1 MNTCIKYLEHSSI
14 KIPNKIAFV
23 EENRQVTFSELKQN
37 SLKIA
42 SVINKKYQNQAIA
55 IFLPKSILAIEC
67 FMGTLYSGNFY
78 APLDVKS
85 PIERVKTVINNL
97 EPVVIFTNNNFI
109 TLLSNN
115 LSDKNIEII
124 NIDKI
129 ADYKDYN
136 YLENVNNIIDTD
148 PIYCIY
154 TSGSTGTPK
163 GVVLPHKAVDD
174 FIVWAEKTYNIDENT
189 IIGNQAPFIF
199 DVSVM
204 DIYLCLKTG
213 ATMHIIPEHLFSF
226 PFKLMDYVKST
237 YINYVIWVP
246 SVLIYVANS
255 GVLSEIQLPELKK
268 VLFAGEA
275 MPNKQL
281 NVWRKHLPHTLF
293 SNLYGPT
300 EASVI
305 ATYYIIDREFKDDES
320 LPIGKPCENM
330 NVIVLNEENK
340 MVGNN
345 EIGELLLKGTG
356 LALGYFND
364 YEKTDNSF
372 IQNPVNKKYTE
383 IFYKTGDLVK
393 YNDKNELIY
402 LGRKD
407 SQIKHMGYR
416 IELGDIDNAV
426 MNLEEVLNSCT
437 IYDDINKQIVL
448 FYEGN
453 AEINDVIFRKE
464 LMNYIPKYMLPAKFI
479 RTDGFPHNSNGK
491 IDRKHLKSIYLD

>member
-1 MNTCIKYLEHSSI
+1 MNTCIKYLEQTSN
-14 KIPNKIAFV
+14 KFPNKIALV
-23 EENRQVTFSELKQN
+23 EDNKQVTFSELKQS
-37 SLKIA
+37 SLKISA
-42 SVINKKYQNQAIA
+42 QINKKHLNRAIA
-55 IFLPKSILAIEC
+55 VFLPKSISAIEC
-67 FMGTLYSGNFY
+67 FMATLYSGNFY
-78 APLDVKS
+78 VPLDVKS
-85 PIERVKTVINNL
+85 PIERVRVVLNSLK
-97 EPVVIFTNNNFI
+97 PVVILTNSNYF
-109 TLLSNN
+109 TLLSDNI
-115 LSDKNIEII
+115 SDKNIEII
-124 NIDKI
+124 NINEI
-129 ADYKDYN
+129 TDYEDCDYI
-136 YLENVNNIIDTD
+136 ERVNKIIDTD

-154 TSGSTGTPK
+154 TSGSTGIPK

-174 FIVWAEKTYNIDENT
+174 FILWAEKTYNIDENT

-213 ATMHIIPEHLFSF
+213 ATMHLIPEYLFSF
-226 PFKLMDYVKST
+226 PYKLMDYVKNNH
-237 YINYVIWVP
+237 INYVIWVP

-255 GVLSEIQLPELKK
+255 GVLSEIQLPDLKK
-268 VLFAGEA
+268 VLFAGEP

-281 NVWRKHLPHTLF
+281 NVWRKHLTTALF

-305 ATYYIIDREFKDDES
+305 ATYYLIDREFKDDES
-320 LPIGKPCENM
+320 LPIGIPCENM
-330 NVIVLNEENK
+330 NVLVLNEGNK
-340 MVGNN
+340 IVEKN

-364 YEKTDNSF
+364 FEKTNMSF
-372 IQNPVNKKYTE
+372 IQNPINKKYTE

-426 MNLEEVLNSCT
+426 MNLKEVLNSCT
-437 IYDDINKQIVL
+437 IYDESNRQIVL
-448 FYEGN
+448 FYDSVD
-453 AEINDVIFRKE
+453 EINDVVFRKE
-464 LMNYIPKYMLPAKFI
+464 LVNYIPKYMLPAKYVKI
-479 RTDGFPHNSNGK
+479 VSFPYNSNGK
-491 IDRKHLKSIYLD
+491 IDRKKLKSTF

>member
-1 MNTCIKYLEHSSI
+1 
-14 KIPNKIAFV
+14 
-23 EENRQVTFSELKQN
+23 
-37 SLKIA
+37 
-42 SVINKKYQNQAIA
+42 
-55 IFLPKSILAIEC
+55 
-67 FMGTLYSGNFY
+67 
-78 APLDVKS
+78 
-85 PIERVKTVINNL
+85 
-97 EPVVIFTNNNFI
+97 
-109 TLLSNN
+109 
-115 LSDKNIEII
+115 
-124 NIDKI
+124 
-129 ADYKDYN
+129 
-136 YLENVNNIIDTD
+136 
-148 PIYCIY
+148 
-154 TSGSTGTPK
+154 
-163 GVVLPHKAVDD
+163 VDD
-174 FIVWAEKTYNIDENT
+174 FILWAEKTYNIDENT

-213 ATMHIIPEHLFSF
+213 ASMHIIPEYLFSF
-226 PFKLMDYVKST
+226 PFKLMEYVKVNN
-237 YINYVIWVP
+237 INYFIWVP

-255 GVLSEIQLPELKK
+255 GALNELQLPQLKK

-281 NVWRKHLPHTLF
+281 NIWRKHLPNALF

-320 LPIGKPCENM
+320 LPIGRPCENM

-340 MVGNN
+340 LVGKN

-364 YEKTDNSF
+364 FEKTNTSF
-372 IQNPVNKKYTE
+372 VQNPVNKKYTE

-426 MNLEEVLNSCT
+426 MNLKEVLNSCT
-437 IYDDINKQIVL
+437 IYDEINKQIVL
-448 FYEGN
+448 FYESN
-453 AEINDVIFRKE
+453 TEIKDVIFRKE
-464 LMNYIPKYMLPAKFI
+464 LVNYIPKYMLPAKFI
-479 RTDGFPHNSNGK
+479 MLQNFPHNSNGK
-491 IDRKHLKSIYLD
+491 IDRKILKSTYLV